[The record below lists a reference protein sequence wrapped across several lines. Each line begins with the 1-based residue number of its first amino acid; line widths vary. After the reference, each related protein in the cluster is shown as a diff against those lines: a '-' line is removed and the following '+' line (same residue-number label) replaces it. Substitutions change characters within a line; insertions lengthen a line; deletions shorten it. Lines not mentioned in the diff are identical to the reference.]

1 MTGKMVVES
10 VYVRVNDVDR
20 WWKLFD
26 VAASTE
32 KLAVDS
38 TESND
43 TKRFADVIVSFL
55 TPSPC

>member
-1 MTGKMVVES
+1 MVVET
-10 VYVRVNDVDR
+10 VYVRVNDVER
-20 WWKLFD
+20 WLKLFD

-38 TESND
+38 AESND

-55 TPSPC
+55 ISSQR

>member
-38 TESND
+38 AESND
-43 TKRFADVIVSFL
+43 TKRFADVIVLFL
-55 TPSPC
+55 TPS

>member
-1 MTGKMVVES
+1 MVVES

-38 TESND
+38 AESND
-43 TKRFADVIVSFL
+43 TKRFADVIVLFL
-55 TPSPC
+55 TPS